1 MTATRVPHVPR
12 PSRVSAALA
21 ARYGPP
27 ALDLSATSAVL
38 GRYGLTAIA
47 GHPVNV
53 NMDQVAFIECSQDVT
68 ELHFISGAHPQGT
81 VILGVRE
88 NLEDIN
94 TKNPLPTT

>member
-1 MTATRVPHVPR
+1 MGCFDIGFFAEGSMAEWKR
-12 PSRVSAALA
+12 
-21 ARYGPP
+21 
-27 ALDLSATSAVL
+27 
-38 GRYGLTAIA
+38 LTAIA

-88 NLEDIN
+88 NLEHM
-94 TKNPLPTT
+94 K